1 MDAPPSGLGGAS
13 SHPVGLIRRAFAS
26 SRFLMILTVLSTFA
40 TAAAL
45 LIFDALLT
53 IEVIADAVTGLLRN
67 IDTDY
72 ARNLAVQML
81 TIIDLALLGIVFF
94 VISLGVYQLFIDDQL
109 ELPQWLRID
118 DLDDLKGKLISV
130 VVTLLGVYF
139 LEIVV
144 TGNGGGEILTSGLG
158 IGAVVAALSI
168 FAGGLRRSS

>member
-1 MDAPPSGLGGAS
+1 M
-13 SHPVGLIRRAFAS
+13 IRRAFGA
-26 SRFLMILTVLSTFA
+26 SRFLMIITVLSTFA

-53 IEVIADAVTGLLRN
+53 VSVIADAVTGVLQHL
-67 IDTDY
+67 DTQY
-72 ARNLAVQML
+72 ARNLAVEML
-81 TIIDLALLGIVFF
+81 SIIDLALLGIVFF

-109 ELPQWLRID
+109 QLPGWLRID

-144 TGNGGGEILTSGLG
+144 TGEGGIEILASGLG

-168 FAGGLRRSS
+168 FAGGLRRPSD

>member
-1 MDAPPSGLGGAS
+1 
-13 SHPVGLIRRAFAS
+13 
-26 SRFLMILTVLSTFA
+26 MILTVLATFA
-40 TAAAL
+40 TATAL

-53 IEVIADAVTGLLRN
+53 IEVIVDAVTGIVQN
-67 IDTDY
+67 IDTQY
-72 ARNLAVQML
+72 ARNLAVEML

-109 ELPQWLRID
+109 ELPRWLRID

-144 TGNGGGEILTSGLG
+144 TGSGGGEILTSGLG

-168 FAGGLRRSS
+168 FAGGLRRSGD